1 MSLIVEKFMKD
12 DNVAV
17 WWGRC

>member
-17 WWGRC
+17 WWGKC